1 MKQNTN
7 KEWKPQKEIIN
18 TEEEDVMEDD
28 YANKIRNNVK
38 ISGGQENRIEQDKED
53 ENVETEKEVTKEVVR
68 NRRNRRKIKR
78 HVMINRQISDM
89 IPR

>member
-1 MKQNTN
+1 
-7 KEWKPQKEIIN
+7 
-18 TEEEDVMEDD
+18 MEDD